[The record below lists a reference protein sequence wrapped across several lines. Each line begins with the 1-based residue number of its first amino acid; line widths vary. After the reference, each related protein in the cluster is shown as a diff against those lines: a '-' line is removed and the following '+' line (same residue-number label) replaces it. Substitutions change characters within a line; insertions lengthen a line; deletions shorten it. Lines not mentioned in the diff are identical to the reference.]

1 VRQVQ
6 HEVERILRAL
16 GPEAQRRQ
24 RRVLH
29 ARQPLGGGVEL
40 LEAGLAL
47 GRAGGRVDM
56 VDEDGRVV
64 GVISERDLIRAVL
77 PGYVDMLQSVAFLP
91 SLDQLSRRLHEI
103 GPKPVAEFM
112 TEEVVAARPDDND
125 LHVADLM
132 IRKGLKQIPVLDD
145 QKRLVGVVR
154 RIDLLHRLRR

>member
-1 VRQVQ
+1 MRVR
-6 HEVERILRAL
+6 EFMRCDLTS
-16 GPEAQRRQ
+16 
-24 RRVLH
+24 
-29 ARQPLGGGVEL
+29 VEL
-40 LEAGLAL
+40 DTTVSHVIYLLHQSGLASL
-47 GRAGGRVDM
+47 PV

>member
-1 VRQVQ
+1 MRVR
-6 HEVERILRAL
+6 EFMRCDLTS
-16 GPEAQRRQ
+16 
-24 RRVLH
+24 
-29 ARQPLGGGVEL
+29 VEL
-40 LEAGLAL
+40 DTTVSHVIYLLHQSGLASL
-47 GRAGGRVDM
+47 PV

-64 GVISERDLIRAVL
+64 GMISERDLIRAVL

>member
-1 VRQVQ
+1 MKVR
-6 HEVERILRAL
+6 EFMRCDLTS
-16 GPEAQRRQ
+16 
-24 RRVLH
+24 
-29 ARQPLGGGVEL
+29 VEL
-40 LEAGLAL
+40 DTTVSHVIYLLHQSGLASL
-47 GRAGGRVDM
+47 PV

-103 GPKPVAEFM
+103 GPRPVAEFM
-112 TEEVVAARPDDND
+112 TEDVVAARPDDND

>member
-1 VRQVQ
+1 MKVR
-6 HEVERILRAL
+6 EFMRCDLTS
-16 GPEAQRRQ
+16 
-24 RRVLH
+24 
-29 ARQPLGGGVEL
+29 VEL
-40 LEAGLAL
+40 DTTVSHVIYLLHQSGLASL
-47 GRAGGRVDM
+47 PV
-56 VDEDGRVV
+56 VDEDGRVM

-103 GPKPVAEFM
+103 GPRPVAEFM
-112 TEEVVAARPDDND
+112 MEDVVAARPDDND

>member
-1 VRQVQ
+1 MERGMKVR
-6 HEVERILRAL
+6 EFMRCDLTS
-16 GPEAQRRQ
+16 
-24 RRVLH
+24 
-29 ARQPLGGGVEL
+29 VEL
-40 LEAGLAL
+40 DTTVSQVIYLLHQSGLASL
-47 GRAGGRVDM
+47 PV
-56 VDEDGRVV
+56 VDEDGCVV

-103 GPKPVAEFM
+103 GFKPVAEFM
-112 TEEVVAARPDDND
+112 TADVVATRPDDND

-154 RIDLLHRLRR
+154 RIDLLYRLRR

>member
-1 VRQVQ
+1 MKVR
-6 HEVERILRAL
+6 EFMRCDLTS
-16 GPEAQRRQ
+16 
-24 RRVLH
+24 
-29 ARQPLGGGVEL
+29 VEL
-40 LEAGLAL
+40 DTTVSHVIYLLHQSGLASL
-47 GRAGGRVDM
+47 PV
-56 VDEDGRVV
+56 VDEDGCVV

-103 GPKPVAEFM
+103 GPRPVAEFM
-112 TEEVVAARPDDND
+112 TEDVVAARPDDND